1 MQKLLKFHILFIIN
15 AAIFACTSN
24 EAVPPAPLTAEQKNQ
39 SLILEAASHI
49 RTGDIVL
56 RCGKDVTSYKIR
68 EMSVTD
74 KTYSHA
80 GIAVVR
86 NDSVLI
92 YHITPPELDEPKS
105 DTALRL
111 EPLQK
116 FAKAENNFEIGIARF
131 PLTQEQVNSLV
142 QYCDSLYINKTS
154 FDFLFDLKSDK
165 KMYCSEML
173 DKAIGHA
180 TADSIRLKQNAF
192 RDHGLVK
199 KVAGYLKAEEKVV
212 QSRMYIPI
220 ENIYLHPSCEMIKQ
234 FKFSN

>member
-1 MQKLLKFHILFIIN
+1 MRRLLKFHILISL
-15 AAIFACTSN
+15 ALLVVACNNN
-24 EAVPPAPLTAEQKNQ
+24 EAVPPAPLTSEQKNETII
-39 SLILEAASHI
+39 SEAASQI

-68 EMSVTD
+68 EMSITD

-80 GIAVVR
+80 GIAIVK
-86 NDSVLI
+86 NDSVYV

-111 EPLQK
+111 EPLRK
-116 FAKAENNFEIGIARF
+116 FAKPENNFELGIARF
-131 PLTQEQVNSLV
+131 PLTQDQINKLMN
-142 QYCDSLYINKTS
+142 YCDSLYTNKTS
-154 FDFLFDLKSDK
+154 FDFVFDLKSDK

-173 DKAIGHA
+173 DKALGYA
-180 TADSIRLKQNAF
+180 TNDSLRLKQNAF

-199 KVAGYLKAEEKVV
+199 KVAGYLRAEEKVV

-220 ENIYLHPSCEMIKQ
+220 ENIYLHDACNMIKQ
-234 FKFSN
+234 YKFFN

>member
-1 MQKLLKFHILFIIN
+1 MRRFVKLHLITLFTLFIV
-15 AAIFACTSN
+15 ACNNN

-39 SLILEAASHI
+39 TIISEASSQI

-68 EMSVTD
+68 EMSITD

-80 GIAVVR
+80 GFAIVKH
-86 NDSVLI
+86 DSVYI

-111 EPLQK
+111 EPLSK
-116 FAKAENNFEIGIARF
+116 FAKPDNNFELGIARF
-131 PLTQEQVNSLV
+131 PLTPKQINKLMH
-142 QYCDSLYINKTS
+142 YCDSLYTTKTG
-154 FDFLFDLKSDK
+154 FDFVFDLKSDK

-173 DKAIGHA
+173 DKALGFA
-180 TADSIRLKQNAF
+180 TSDSVRLKQNAF

-220 ENIYLHPSCEMIKQ
+220 ENIYLHSACEMVKQ
-234 FKFSN
+234 YKFFN